1 MEGLCTAKCGPL
13 RAQVIVKAGS
23 WGCSLEGSDIHER
36 ENEREEVEEMTQ
48 AELAGGMA
56 NAPQA
61 RPAKG
66 QLIRDFTLTSTLGQ
80 PISLSDYRGR
90 SNLVLVFAAGGDG
103 SPDLKILAEI
113 AADYA
118 RLLDEQ
124 TQVLAIMQCTQA
136 KAARIKEQGNL
147 PFPLLVDEDG
157 RIHRPAGAADN
168 YGHPATAIY
177 ITDRFGEVFAVYRAA
192 EGQTMP
198 DSQEIVTWLAFINSQ
213 CPECSPPEW
222 PA

>member
-1 MEGLCTAKCGPL
+1 VIS
-13 RAQVIVKAGS
+13 RA
-23 WGCSLEGSDIHER
+23 ER

-48 AELAGGMA
+48 AELAGGVA

-66 QLIRDFTLTSTLGQ
+66 QLIRDFTLISTLGQ

-90 SNLVLVFAAGGDG
+90 SNLVLVFGGGGDG

-118 RLLDEQ
+118 WFLDEQ
-124 TQVLAIMQCTQA
+124 TQALAIMQCSQA
-136 KAARIKEQGNL
+136 KAARIKEEMNL

-168 YGHPATAIY
+168 YGHPASAIY

-198 DSQEIVTWLAFINSQ
+198 ALQEIVTWLAFINSQ
-213 CPECSPPEW
+213 CPECGSPEW
-222 PA
+222 PAQPDSR

>member
-1 MEGLCTAKCGPL
+1 
-13 RAQVIVKAGS
+13 
-23 WGCSLEGSDIHER
+23 
-36 ENEREEVEEMTQ
+36 VEEMTQ

-90 SNLVLVFAAGGDG
+90 SNLVLVFAGGGDG
-103 SPDLKILAEI
+103 SPDLRILAEI

-118 RLLDEQ
+118 RFLDGQ

-136 KAARIKEQGNL
+136 KAARIKEEAKL

-192 EGQTMP
+192 EGHTMP
-198 DSQEIVTWLAFINSQ
+198 DLQEIVTWLAFINSQ

-222 PA
+222 PAQTDSG

>member
-1 MEGLCTAKCGPL
+1 
-13 RAQVIVKAGS
+13 
-23 WGCSLEGSDIHER
+23 
-36 ENEREEVEEMTQ
+36 MTQ

-80 PISLSDYRGR
+80 PISLSDYRRR
-90 SNLVLVFAAGGDG
+90 SNLVLVFAGDS

-113 AADYA
+113 AADHA
-118 RLLDEQ
+118 RFLDQQ
-124 TQVLAIMQCTQA
+124 TQVLAIMQCSQG
-136 KAARIKEQGNL
+136 KGARIKEQANL

-157 RIHRPAGAADN
+157 RIHRSAGAADN
-168 YGHPATAIY
+168 YGHPAAAIY
-177 ITDRFGEVFAVYRAA
+177 ITDRFGEVFAAYRAA
-192 EGQTMP
+192 DGQAMP
-198 DSQEIVTWLAFINSQ
+198 EVHEIVTWLAFINSQ

>member
-118 RLLDEQ
+118 RFLDEQ
-124 TQVLAIMQCTQA
+124 TQ
-136 KAARIKEQGNL
+136 G
-147 PFPLLVDEDG
+147 
-157 RIHRPAGAADN
+157 AGH
-168 YGHPATAIY
+168 G
-177 ITDRFGEVFAVYRAA
+177 AVYT
-192 EGQTMP
+192 GK
-198 DSQEIVTWLAFINSQ
+198 S
-213 CPECSPPEW
+213 SPN
-222 PA
+222 